1 MVVSNKAN
9 SMHDKKISLLKGT
22 IAHRMNNLGLNKD
35 IFLDEEPNNVLGIF
49 PRVFSDYTKDSGDDL
64 RSDTI
69 IPEYRDERFFREI
82 RFWRSEDS
90 TVYGSHWMQDKCTTR
105 STYFPMFME
114 EVYDRHDVLTSY
126 FDSHSIPEDSGHPND
141 RVLGLVTNH
150 DIIFE
155 ITGIASIVY
164 TGFGSDNPNKIDAED
179 FTRHLL
185 STHPYCNSS
194 TLHELFK
201 ILFEWQWAY
210 NELESREPIAK
221 VANDFLVALGLNAKD
236 VDNNPV
242 VKSILSLPD
251 QQLAQYIKTGECH
264 LAEEDP
270 GCPDEFAKWC
280 TEVMTVLNLCIDYK
294 KLLTRRKI

>member
-1 MVVSNKAN
+1 MVLRNKTN
-9 SMHDKKISLLKGT
+9 SVHDKKLTIIKGT
-22 IAHRMNNLGLNKD
+22 LSHKMRALGVDEKVFLDKEDGNILGL
-35 IFLDEEPNNVLGIF
+35 F
-49 PRVFSDYTKDSGDDL
+49 PRVFSDYSKDSGDDL

-69 IPEYRDERFFREI
+69 IPQYRDDRFYREI

-90 TVYGSHWMQDKCTTR
+90 NIYGSHWMQDKCTTR

-114 EVYDRHDVLTSY
+114 EVYGRHDVLTSY
-126 FDSHSIPEDSGHPND
+126 FDSHSVFEESNHPND
-141 RVLGLVTNH
+141 KVLGLVTNH

-164 TGFGSDNPNKIDAED
+164 TGFGSNNRYKIDAKD

-185 STHPYCNSS
+185 SSHPYCNSS

-201 ILFEWQWAY
+201 ILLEWQWAY
-210 NELESREPIAK
+210 TELDSREPIAE
-221 VANDFLVALGLNAKD
+221 VANKFLITLGLNIKD
-236 VDNNPV
+236 VDNNSV
-242 VKSILSLPD
+242 VKSLMSLPD

-264 LAEEDP
+264 LVEEDP
-270 GCPDEFAKWC
+270 GCPEEFANWC
-280 TEVMTVLNLCIDYK
+280 MDIMDLINLSVDYK